1 MRDSTLEKAIY
12 EGRFGALQGKISGVT
27 MALHLMNSETLGR
40 ISLERKLELLKSANQ
55 LLGES
60 LATIEEMRVPL

>member
-1 MRDSTLEKAIY
+1 
-12 EGRFGALQGKISGVT
+12 
-27 MALHLMNSETLGR
+27 
-40 ISLERKLELLKSANQ
+40 LELLKSANQ